1 MCAAMNSQVFI
12 QPGGWKEYEARNRR
26 PGFMTPTLLLT
37 LSVGLIKPSPVS
49 VPQFPH
55 LHNEWLSGEQRIGRS
70 DSVLYQGPCDSET
83 L

>member
-1 MCAAMNSQVFI
+1 
-12 QPGGWKEYEARNRR
+12 
-26 PGFMTPTLLLT
+26 MTPTLLLT